1 MALLVL
7 GLSTVALLTILIA
20 TEKDVLQTAE
30 QQQETQEVG

>member
-20 TEKDVLQTAE
+20 KEKDVLHTAE
-30 QQQETQEVG
+30 QQQETQEIG